1 MGSQP
6 LLAIVGL
13 LTSPS
18 PSALDLSQRIR
29 RGRVRETRGGSRLR
43 VGAGAGPR
51 LGGSTYIGSATASVL
66 LAAAVGGGSAAGDGS
81 GEGGAAAAGGGEG
94 GAAAAG
100 GGGSGGTVVRA
111 AGGADCL
118 GDTSG

>member
-6 LLAIVGL
+6 LLAIIGL

-18 PSALDLSQRIR
+18 PSVLDLSQRIT
-29 RGRVRETRGGSRLR
+29 RGRMRETRECLRLR
-43 VGAGAGPR
+43 VGAGARPQLGGG
-51 LGGSTYIGSATASVL
+51 GGSTYIGSATASVL
-66 LAAAVGGGSAAGDGS
+66 VAAAVGSGGSAAGDGS
-81 GEGGAAAAGGGEG
+81 GES

-100 GGGSGGTVVRA
+100 GGGGSGTVVMA

-118 GDTSG
+118 GDTSW

>member
-66 LAAAVGGGSAAGDGS
+66 LAAAVGGSAAGDGS
-81 GEGGAAAAGGGEG
+81 GEGGAAAAGGGG
-94 GAAAAG
+94 G
-100 GGGSGGTVVRA
+100 GGTVVRA